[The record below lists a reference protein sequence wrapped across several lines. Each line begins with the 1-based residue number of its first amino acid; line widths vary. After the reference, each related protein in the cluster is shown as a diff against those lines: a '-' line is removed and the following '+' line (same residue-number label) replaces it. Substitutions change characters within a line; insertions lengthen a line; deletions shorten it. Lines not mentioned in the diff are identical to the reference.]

1 MTKRNIE
8 PLFKENYRTY
18 DKREFLIDSD
28 VEFFKV
34 KSLLE
39 KNPKLLKDDP
49 LMSLDY
55 VKILSLI
62 KRKKLLENTSD
73 PFNPTDSVDS
83 IYYDIG
89 IDEEEKL

>member
-1 MTKRNIE
+1 MTKNNIE

-55 VKILSLI
+55 IKILSLI
-62 KRKKLLENTSD
+62 RRKKLVEKTSD
-73 PFNPTDSVDS
+73 HFDPSDSVEAT
-83 IYYDIG
+83 YYDMG
-89 IDEEEKL
+89 EEE